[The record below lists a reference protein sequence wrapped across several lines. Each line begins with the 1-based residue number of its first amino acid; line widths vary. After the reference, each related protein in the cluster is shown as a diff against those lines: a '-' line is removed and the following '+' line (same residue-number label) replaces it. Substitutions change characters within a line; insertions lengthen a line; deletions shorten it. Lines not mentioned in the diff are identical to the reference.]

1 MKVENVLQGRS
12 RCSEKR
18 LAGFSL
24 FEATMAMAVVGIC
37 SLALFSGFTSGFFN
51 IQLSRENLRAT
62 QIMLE
67 KTETLRL
74 YSWDQVVNDPGF
86 IPTNF
91 TAKYDPNAPSGSQGL
106 TYTGTL
112 HITPA
117 PLNTS
122 YSNDVRLVTVSLAW
136 KTGGVN
142 RNREFTTYI
151 ARNGLQNYIY

>member
-1 MKVENVLQGRS
+1 MKLEYLLRVQSRRQGGRV
-12 RCSEKR
+12 
-18 LAGFSL
+18 AAFSL

-51 IQLSRENLRAT
+51 IQLARENLRAT

-74 YSWDQVVNDPGF
+74 YNWDQVNTPGF

-91 TAKYDPNAPSGSQGL
+91 VAKYDPNAPNGSQGL

-112 HITPA
+112 IIGPA
-117 PLNTS
+117 PLTTS
-122 YSNDVRLVTVSLAW
+122 YNADVRLVSVTLAW
-136 KTGGVN
+136 RTGGVN
-142 RNREFTTYI
+142 RNREFNTYI